1 MMESE
6 YIPFGWGFGGLMMIF
21 WWGILIWGF
30 YTLVKWMGADSMRKE
45 KSALDIAK
53 ERYAKGEIDAKEF
66 EDMKRNIIE
75 SSK

>member
-1 MMESE
+1 ME
-6 YIPFGWGFGGLMMIF
+6 YGFMPFGWGFGGIFMIF
-21 WWGILIWGF
+21 FWGLLIWGF
-30 YTLVKWMGADSMRKE
+30 FALVRWLMNDSDRKE

-66 EDMKRNIIE
+66 ENMKRNIIE